1 MEKLVPVRPF
11 DLIDLNLF
19 VAVAEAGNIT
29 RAASRAGLA
38 LASAS
43 ARIRQLEEALGVTLL
58 ERQRLGVKLTPAG
71 EKLLDHARLVLHQVA
86 EMRSEAASYTGGV
99 RGHIHVL
106 ANTSAASEHLPR
118 TLAPFLAKHPAISID
133 VEERKSADIAL
144 ALASGIGDIGVAVES
159 AMGEGLDHFRFCGD
173 RLVLIC
179 ARTDELARRRQIGFA
194 GIADRPFVGLSEGS
208 ALQDHLAAH
217 AARLGRRLNM
227 RARIKTF
234 DAIGRLV
241 EAGAGVAIIPEIAAR
256 RCAQAMKI
264 KAVRISDPW
273 ADRQLAI
280 ATRAGHALPKAAR
293 QLLDYLKTVAQA

>member
-1 MEKLVPVRPF
+1 MRPF
-11 DLIDLNLF
+11 DLVDLNLF

-29 RAASRAGLA
+29 RAASRVGLA

-43 ARIRQLEEALGVTLL
+43 ARIRHLEEALGVALL
-58 ERQRLGVKLTPAG
+58 ERQRLGVRLTPAG

-99 RGHIHVL
+99 KGHIHIL
-106 ANTSAASEHLPR
+106 SNTSATSEHLPCM
-118 TLAPFLAKHPAISID
+118 LAAFLAKHPAISID
-133 VEERKSADIAL
+133 VEERKSPDIAL
-144 ALASGIGDIGVAVES
+144 ALVSGVGDIGIAAES
-159 AMGEGLDHFRFCGD
+159 VMGEGLDHFRFCDD

-179 ARTDELARRRQIGFA
+179 ARADELARRRQVGFSE
-194 GIADRPFVGLSEGS
+194 IADRPFVGLSEVS

-234 DAIGRLV
+234 DAVGRLV
-241 EAGAGVAIIPEIAAR
+241 EAGVGVAVIPEIAAR
-256 RCAQAMKI
+256 RCTERMKL
-264 KAVRISDPW
+264 KAVRIRDPW
-273 ADRQLAI
+273 AERQLAV

-293 QLLDYLKTVAQA
+293 QLVDYLKMVAKA

>member
-1 MEKLVPVRPF
+1 VRPF
-11 DLIDLNLF
+11 DLVDLNLF

-29 RAASRAGLA
+29 RAASRVGLA

-43 ARIRQLEEALGVTLL
+43 ARIRHLEEALGVALL
-58 ERQRLGVKLTPAG
+58 ERQRLGVRLTPAG

-99 RGHIHVL
+99 KGHIHIL
-106 ANTSAASEHLPR
+106 SNTSATSEHLPC
-118 TLAPFLAKHPAISID
+118 TLAAFLAKHPAISID
-133 VEERKSADIAL
+133 VEERKSPDIAL
-144 ALASGIGDIGVAVES
+144 ALVSGVGDIGIAAES
-159 AMGEGLDHFRFCGD
+159 VMGEGLDHFRFCDD

-179 ARTDELARRRQIGFA
+179 ARADELARRRQVGFSE
-194 GIADRPFVGLSEGS
+194 IADRPFVGLSEVS

-234 DAIGRLV
+234 DAVGRLV
-241 EAGAGVAIIPEIAAR
+241 EAGVGVAVIPEIAAR
-256 RCAQAMKI
+256 RCTERMKL
-264 KAVRISDPW
+264 KAVRIRDPW
-273 ADRQLAI
+273 AERQLAV

-293 QLLDYLKTVAQA
+293 QLVDYLKTVAKA